1 MDAKQAIAWLRKKGK
16 ASTAA
21 TYRRHGATGEVLG
34 VSYADMGAL
43 AKTLGTNH
51 ELALELWK
59 SGVHEARIVASKIVD
74 GAAMTRAQIEAW
86 IKDSTNHVLGDA
98 IADAAAKTKDAAALA
113 RSWMEAKSDAVCAT
127 GWTLMARVAMARQLS
142 VTEAA
147 KYLDRVR
154 ATIHS
159 AQNRTR
165 HAMNSVMIAIG
176 GSMAELRA
184 QALVAAK
191 AVGRVHVD
199 HGDTACETPDAH
211 AYIQKMAQRD
221 REKPVESA
229 SKSEPTSS
237 AKKAAPAAKTSTK
250 TPAKRKRT

>member
-1 MDAKQAIAWLRKKGK
+1 MDAKQAIEWLRKKGK
-16 ASTAA
+16 ATTAA

-43 AKTLGTNH
+43 VKTLGTNH
-51 ELALELWK
+51 DLALELWK
-59 SGVHEARIVASKIVD
+59 SGVHEARIVASKIAD
-74 GAAMTRAQIEAW
+74 GAAMTRAQVEAW
-86 IKDSTNHVLGDA
+86 IKDSTNHVLGEA
-98 IADAAAKTKDAAALA
+98 IAEAAAKTKDAAALA
-113 RSWMEAKSDAVCAT
+113 RSWMDAKSDAVCAT
-127 GWTLMARVAMARQLS
+127 GWTLMARIATAGGLT
-142 VTEAA
+142 VTDAA

-191 AVGRVHVD
+191 AVGRVDVD

-211 AYIQKMAQRD
+211 AYIQKMAARAVG
-221 REKPVESA
+221 KP
-229 SKSEPTSS
+229 
-237 AKKAAPAAKTSTK
+237 AKPAAKAVTSTATAK
-250 TPAKRKRT
+250 RAGAKAETKPAAKRKRA

>member
-1 MDAKQAIAWLRKKGK
+1 MDAKQVIESLRAKGK
-16 ASTAA
+16 ATTAA
-21 TYRRHGATGEVLG
+21 IYRRHGATGEVLG

-43 AKTLGTNH
+43 VKKLGTNH

-59 SGVHEARIVASKIVD
+59 SGVHEARIVALKIAD
-74 GAAMTRAQIEAW
+74 GAALTRTQVEAW

-98 IADAAAKTKDAAALA
+98 ISEAAAKTKDAATLA
-113 RSWMEAKSDAVCAT
+113 RSWMEAKSDAVSST
-127 GWTLMARVAMARQLS
+127 GWTLMARLATAGQIS
-142 VTEAA
+142 VTDAA
-147 KYLDRVR
+147 KFLDRVR

-176 GSMAELRA
+176 GSMAQLRA

-191 AVGRVHVD
+191 AVGRVDVD

-211 AYIQKMAQRD
+211 AYIQKMAARAVGKPAKPAPKVATPAAAAK
-221 REKPVESA
+221 RGKAKPV
-229 SKSEPTSS
+229 
-237 AKKAAPAAKTSTK
+237 TK
-250 TPAKRKRT
+250 PVATRKRT